1 MTTQDAWSLIL
12 RTIFLLLAI
21 GLALVFLWFIHEIV
35 ALVLLAGVTAAA
47 IAPAAYW
54 INQFRFGPKGWR
66 IPTVVGVL
74 LVYSGLIIILIV
86 ISSLVFPPVID
97 NLQGLFLAAPR
108 FFADIEQ
115 SIEQLRDQY
124 PWIPDIQVNQSLI
137 VQVTSQIRA
146 YLPTAFS
153 IFFGVLNTIFDA
165 FFMLV
170 LALYITLEAPH
181 IRDFVLRLVP
191 RNQRQHVVEVTNEIA
206 WRTGRWAG
214 GQLVLATSVALAW
227 VIGLLILDI
236 PFPFA
241 LAFVAF
247 VGELIPLVGP
257 IVTGI
262 IAAAVALTTS
272 PLQFGLTIVL
282 AILIQQLENNLL
294 VPRIV
299 GTAVGISPLTV
310 ILALLIGGSLMGFIG
325 AILAVPVAA
334 AVQVLIGRLVAIH
347 EEEVARREKDNA
359 LPEDPVAQGSQ
370 GSVNHHGE
378 QSRFG
383 R

>member
-1 MTTQDAWSLIL
+1 MRQDAWSLIV
-12 RTIFLLLAI
+12 RTIFLLLGI

-35 ALVLLAGVTAAA
+35 ALVLLAAVAAA
-47 IAPAAYW
+47 ALAPAAYW

-66 IPTVVGVL
+66 IPTVFGVL
-74 LVYSGLIIILIV
+74 LVYIGLIVILII

-97 NLQGLFLAAPR
+97 NLQGLILAAPR
-108 FFADIEQ
+108 YFADAEAIV
-115 SIEQLRDQY
+115 EQLRGQY
-124 PWIPDIQVNQSLI
+124 PWIPEIQIDQSLI
-137 VQVTSQIRA
+137 IQVTNQIRA

-165 FFMLV
+165 FFVLI

-191 RNQRQHVVEVTNEIA
+191 RSQRQHVLEVTNEIA

-214 GQLVLATSVALAW
+214 GQLVLATVVALAW
-227 VIGLLILDI
+227 VVGLLIIGI

-247 VGELIPLVGP
+247 VGELVPMVGP
-257 IVTGI
+257 IITGV
-262 IAAAVALTTS
+262 IAAGVALTTS
-272 PLQFGLTIVL
+272 PLQFGLTIAL
-282 AILIQQLENNLL
+282 AILVQQLENNLL

-334 AVQVLIGRLVAIH
+334 ALQVLVGRLVAIH
-347 EEEVARREKDNA
+347 EEEVARREKELA
-359 LPEDPVAQGSQ
+359 LTDDGIVEREEQVAAKGP
-370 GSVNHHGE
+370 
-378 QSRFG
+378 
-383 R
+383 

>member
-1 MTTQDAWSLIL
+1 M
-12 RTIFLLLAI
+12 
-21 GLALVFLWFIHEIV
+21 
-35 ALVLLAGVTAAA
+35 
-47 IAPAAYW
+47 
-54 INQFRFGPKGWR
+54 
-66 IPTVVGVL
+66 
-74 LVYSGLIIILIV
+74 
-86 ISSLVFPPVID
+86 
-97 NLQGLFLAAPR
+97 
-108 FFADIEQ
+108 
-115 SIEQLRDQY
+115 
-124 PWIPDIQVNQSLI
+124 
-137 VQVTSQIRA
+137 
-146 YLPTAFS
+146 
-153 IFFGVLNTIFDA
+153 
-165 FFMLV
+165 
-170 LALYITLEAPH
+170 
-181 IRDFVLRLVP
+181 
-191 RNQRQHVVEVTNEIA
+191 
-206 WRTGRWAG
+206 
-214 GQLVLATSVALAW
+214 ATSVALAW
-227 VIGLLILDI
+227 VVGLLILDI
-236 PFPFA
+236 PYPFA

-257 IVTGI
+257 IVTGV

-282 AILIQQLENNLL
+282 AILVQQLENNLL

-347 EEEVARREKDNA
+347 EEEAARREKENA
-359 LPEDPVAQGSQ
+359 LREDPVAQGSQ